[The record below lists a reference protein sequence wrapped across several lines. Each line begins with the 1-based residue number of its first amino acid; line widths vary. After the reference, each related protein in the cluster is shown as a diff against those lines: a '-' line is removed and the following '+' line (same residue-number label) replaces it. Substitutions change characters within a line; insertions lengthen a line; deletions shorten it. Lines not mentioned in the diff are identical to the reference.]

1 MAWIFYWSIFA
12 VSQLTTTYQY
22 LTVGTTENTF
32 TSAISENSDQEITID
47 SNHYSSEEHSS
58 NIKENPGHSAR
69 KDICF
74 NDEFWNSVEAEIGPE
89 RKNIVVSFP
98 NNLKNEGVKTA
109 YIKAIPSNTYMYE
122 SFSNAFH
129 MHSINQVRLNLND
142 SSHKV
147 SLLLLNGL
155 DTKYTRNVNTWTVS
169 YTHLTLPTICSV

>member
-32 TSAISENSDQEITID
+32 TSAISENSEQEITID

-58 NIKENPGHSAR
+58 NIKENPGLSAR

-122 SFSNAFH
+122 SFSN
-129 MHSINQVRLNLND
+129 L
-142 SSHKV
+142 
-147 SLLLLNGL
+147 SLI
-155 DTKYTRNVNTWTVS
+155 
-169 YTHLTLPTICSV
+169 HI